1 MQKNK
6 NPSFLSLFVL
16 NVLFTALF
24 LTGICSQPANAK
36 ETDGSRSKVTVSN
49 IFDITNYGAVG
60 DGTTLN
66 TVAIQKTLDAAGEKG
81 GTVVVP
87 PGTYM
92 SGTLLLRSH
101 TTLQLQ
107 PGAVLLGSPN
117 IEDYIHMTAGHNKDR
132 QPYHFIVMKGVENVS
147 ITGTGKIDGNGPA
160 FWKPFDVMPRWI
172 HAKDRRVSPMV
183 EISKSKNIRLNDFTL
198 TRSPGWTLH
207 LHDSDDILI
216 DGIHIYNHL
225 YSPNADGIDITGCRN
240 VIVNNCN
247 IVTCDDAIVL
257 KTTADSRSLENVA
270 VTNCIIQTSCVALK
284 LGDESDKD
292 MRQITFSNCVI
303 YNSSRAV
310 GLYSKEGGIY
320 EDITISNIVSNTNA
334 PFILNRPIQLMV
346 QSGKSGP
353 QAGVIRN
360 VSISNFTST
369 TEGRI
374 LLTSERPGG
383 IENLTLRDIS
393 LGYIYIEDPAP
404 LAKGATSSQ
413 FPKTTIDARSA
424 KAAVVADGVKNL
436 VVDNLQVR
444 WPEPTGT
451 IPAAWQHPERIEHG
465 GSRVIKQDYSKA
477 RQTVFSVLWGR
488 NLQGGYIFAP
498 LAQPSD
504 PSLEKFN
511 LKNSSIQ
518 VRE

>member
-1 MQKNK
+1 MQKN
-6 NPSFLSLFVL
+6 NTPSFLYPLVL
-16 NVLFTALF
+16 NILFTALF
-24 LTGICSQPANAK
+24 MTGFDTQTVIAK
-36 ETDGSRSKVTVSN
+36 EAEDLPSQITVSN
-49 IFDITNYGAVG
+49 IFDITNYGALG

-92 SGTLLLRSH
+92 SGTLILRSH
-101 TTLQLQ
+101 TTLHLQ

-172 HAKDRRVSPMV
+172 YAKDKRVSPMV
-183 EISKSKNIRLNDFTL
+183 EITKSKNIRLNDFTL

-216 DGIHIYNHL
+216 DGIRIDNHL

-257 KTTADSRSLENVA
+257 KTTVDSRSLENIA
-270 VTNCIIQTSCVALK
+270 VTNCLIQTSCVAFK
-284 LGDESDKD
+284 LGDESVKD
-292 MRQITFSNCVI
+292 MRQIAFSNCVI
-303 YNSSRAV
+303 YNSSRAI
-310 GLYSKEGGIY
+310 GLYAKDGGNY

-334 PFILNRPIQLMV
+334 PFILNRPIQFMV
-346 QSGKSGP
+346 QARTPGTP
-353 QAGVIRN
+353 AGAIRN
-360 VSISNFTST
+360 VSISNFISN

-374 LLTSERPGG
+374 LLTSETPGG

-393 LGYIYIEDPAP
+393 LRYTYIEDPGP
-404 LAKGATSSQ
+404 LEKGATSHQ
-413 FPKTTIDARSA
+413 FPNTTIDARSA
-424 KAAVVADGVKNL
+424 RAAVVADGVKNL
-436 VVDNLQVR
+436 VVDNLQIT
-444 WPEPTGT
+444 WPENADT
-451 IPAAWQHPERIEHG
+451 IPAAWRHPERIEHG
-465 GSRVIKQDYSKA
+465 GNRVFKPDYRKA
-477 RQTVFSVLWGR
+477 RQTEFSVFWGR
-488 NLQGGYIFAP
+488 NLQGGYLYAP
-498 LAQPSD
+498 LALPSAA
-504 PSLEKFN
+504 SLKKFD
-511 LKNSSIQ
+511 LKNSSINI
-518 VRE
+518 R